1 MKPPAMHARRG
12 AFGIFIV
19 EHVRPTT
26 PHVLLPRE
34 KPAASL
40 HELWQEDAFMPM
52 PGRGLQA
59 FISTNTRPN
68 PGPPAPSTP
77 EQLRK
82 LKELEAARTNQPW
95 GWGASLLEPSRVY
108 MSVSGLRWRC
118 CGNPFDESHS
128 PWCAVARFDD
138 PFPEPL

>member
-1 MKPPAMHARRG
+1 MKPPPPAMRARRG

-34 KPAASL
+34 KPSPSL
-40 HELWQEDAFMPM
+40 NELWQEDVLMP
-52 PGRGLQA
+52 RLQA
-59 FISTNTRPN
+59 FVSTTVRPA
-68 PGPPAPSTP
+68 PAPPAPSTP

-82 LKELEAARTNQPW
+82 LKEQEAANSAQPW
-95 GWGASLLEPSRVY
+95 GWSATYFEPGRVY

-118 CGNPFDESHS
+118 CGNPFDEAHS

-138 PFPEPL
+138 PFPDPL